1 VNSDFAGDDDV
12 IWRAVPRVIMF
23 GRKRKLHDNWTRA
36 ALLKVSNE
44 LVEMANDLKIH
55 AAVSRQLGAS
65 CSVCDDADMRDRVVR
80 AAAYTLIA
88 EAILNQASGR
98 GDLFQLA
105 GGLYPPLD
113 PHDPQRIEPFFDRV
127 RHVLFK

>member
-1 VNSDFAGDDDV
+1 
-12 IWRAVPRVIMF
+12 MF
-23 GRKRKLHDNWTRA
+23 GPKRKLHDNWTRA

-65 CSVCDDADMRDRVVR
+65 CSVCGDADLRDRVVR

-88 EAILNQASGR
+88 EALLNRASGR
-98 GDLFQLA
+98 KDLLQLA
-105 GGLYPPLD
+105 GGLYPPVG
-113 PHDPQRIEPFFDRV
+113 PHDPQQIGPFFDRV
-127 RHVLFK
+127 RRVLFR